1 MLLLLLFLILSWS
14 LYILLLLL
22 FFVSLVCPWRV
33 CTFICRE
40 FLCGPMECW
49 EESCN
54 KASFSSFAFSCCR
67 TTSTKHRANGHWT
80 NDTTWRSKNDL
91 AFEIGCDKHDI
102 LIHPVSWYSKNLL
115 PKPWFLAAKVPCQW
129 HVLVLSTAGG
139 LCKIPRP
146 WSSHHLP
153 LKWILGPWWSQ
164 IWKKKWRKVGEKK
177 QTKTVQ
183 NHHTPSFHRQVYR
196 REGQCRGYSHPLT
209 AENSSHFA
217 TPLPPGI
224 LVGTTCRHSSRPWL
238 IKDCSCRGA
247 THSDGKKSWIV
258 HATFCFWTS
267 LNRGMFPRNDV
278 ILLLSN

>member
-1 MLLLLLFLILSWS
+1 MLLLLLFLILFCWS

-33 CTFICRE
+33 CTFS
-40 FLCGPMECW
+40 GPMECW

-67 TTSTKHRANGHWT
+67 TTSTKHGANGHWT

-91 AFEIGCDKHDI
+91 AFGIGCDKHDI

-153 LKWILGPWWSQ
+153 LKWILGPWCSQ
-164 IWKKKWRKVGEKK
+164 IWKKSGRKWEKK
-177 QTKTVQ
+177 NKQ
-183 NHHTPSFHRQVYR
+183 NGAKPSHAKFPSSSISKRGPMSR
-196 REGQCRGYSHPLT
+196 ILTSIDCRKLLT
-209 AENSSHFA
+209 LCNSIAARNSCGDNMPSQF
-217 TPLPPGI
+217 
-224 LVGTTCRHSSRPWL
+224 SSL
-238 IKDCSCRGA
+238 ADKGLQLSRG
-247 THSDGKKSWIV
+247 
-258 HATFCFWTS
+258 HA
-267 LNRGMFPRNDV
+267 
-278 ILLLSN
+278 

>member
-1 MLLLLLFLILSWS
+1 MLLLLLFLILSCWS

-33 CTFICRE
+33 CTFTCRE

-67 TTSTKHRANGHWT
+67 TTSTKHGANGHWT

-91 AFEIGCDKHDI
+91 AFGIGCDKHDI

-164 IWKKKWRKVGEKK
+164 IWKKKWKKVGEKK
-177 QTKTVQ
+177 QTKRCKTI
-183 NHHTPSFHRQVYR
+183 TRQVSIVKYIEER
-196 REGQCRGYSHPLT
+196 ANVADTHIHWLQKTPHTLQFHCRQEFLWGQHAVT
-209 AENSSHFA
+209 V
-217 TPLPPGI
+217 
-224 LVGTTCRHSSRPWL
+224 LVLGW
-238 IKDCSCRGA
+238 
-247 THSDGKKSWIV
+247 
-258 HATFCFWTS
+258 
-267 LNRGMFPRNDV
+267 
-278 ILLLSN
+278 